1 MKDLVKQLEAIG
13 FTNYES
19 KVFMV
24 LMQGHNMTA
33 AEIAKEAKIPRTSV
47 YEILKSF
54 AQKGICNEIETPSKL
69 RYEMIDPDVVEDKLQ
84 REIKNSYDKKASEL
98 DSSFKSLKSLYKAKA
113 QKEAG
118 EKIEL
123 LRGFNRHRTV
133 KFYDLLKKSSK
144 EILITNKMPGAIE
157 DKVDTEV
164 EKFFKKGG
172 KIKTIY
178 QIGKDMKIKY
188 SDGWKDFTTVRAVE
202 LFRSYEKNGV
212 DVRIIENLPQN
223 FTVFDEKYVFLNIID
238 DSVEKF
244 KMSDVIIDN
253 WQYATAMKDLFDYY
267 WSNSMTISEF
277 EKSQK

>member
-69 RYEMIDPDVVEDKLQ
+69 RYEMIDPDVVEDKLH
-84 REIKNSYDKKASEL
+84 REIKNSYDKRASEL

-123 LRGFNRHRTV
+123 LRGFNRHRHL
-133 KFYDLLKKSSK
+133 KFYDLLKKSSR
-144 EILITNKMPGAIE
+144 EILITNKLPNRISDETDEEVDSFIE
-157 DKVDTEV
+157 R
-164 EKFFKKGG
+164 GG
-172 KIKTIY
+172 KMRAIY
-178 QIGKDMKIKY
+178 QVSEKVRILFDE
-188 SDGWKDFTTVRAVE
+188 GWKELSGKELVDLTKTFETDGVEVR
-202 LFRSYEKNGV
+202 LTFQ
-212 DVRIIENLPQN
+212 IPQN

-238 DSVEKF
+238 DSLEKEN
-244 KMSDVIIDN
+244 KSDLIIDN
-253 WQYATAMKDLFDYY
+253 EQYATAMKDLFDYY
-267 WSNSMTISEF
+267 WNNSMTISEF
-277 EKSQK
+277 EKSEK